1 MSRAQ
6 TPSSPKKK
14 VKELSPEMVQNIKD
28 CFDLF
33 DQDGS
38 GSISFEELTTALE
51 TLGLDTSE
59 KDVNAFIKM
68 GDDDEDAMG
77 DDSHYQVEYDE
88 FLGMM
93 KKMMQDKSP
102 EDDMKT
108 AFKLFD
114 ADGTGK
120 ISMANLKQL
129 CEDSGQEIE
138 YEELKDVIDVCSDGK
153 EEILLADFIRVM
165 KSQGICPM

>member
-1 MSRAQ
+1 MVARAALRAAAKNGSALDINCRHLH
-6 TPSSPKKK
+6 THS
-14 VKELSPEMVQNIKD
+14 KD
-28 CFDLF
+28 LYTQLVRYPQEVVPIMDLVVT
-33 DQDGS
+33 
-38 GSISFEELTTALE
+38 EELERLKLE
-51 TLGLDTSE
+51 DAMDG
-59 KDVNAFIKM
+59 
-68 GDDDEDAMG
+68 DEDAMG